1 LRNTISEQAEKLQA
15 MQSSVDGF
23 GHQRRL
29 EVQHSKDIDSNRI
42 SSSSSESSSDEDEE
56 GQGSPPIG

>member
-15 MQSSVDGF
+15 MQFSVDGF
-23 GHQRRL
+23 EHQRRL

-42 SSSSSESSSDEDEE
+42 SSSSESSSDEDEE